1 MTTMT
6 TELPVIFGGANA
18 GGTKMAEVL
27 ADANARAHGVELTVH
42 AVDPNGAHLTR
53 LAGFAAARGLR
64 LTTEQRPIEAALAM
78 RTDNAPLGIF
88 IDAPTSIAGALR
100 AAATTGRPTLLY
112 VAVLLATGDLLGL
125 RAVLTNADRGLVDDL
140 AAFFHA
146 LSLSTVRTG
155 STAVFGAGASP
166 RHVELEP
173 LLREWFA
180 AHMLA
185 NVYKLAYNLPP
196 ESAPIEVTRDG
207 KATMPLYI
215 HTSEMTWGDPE
226 TLARDLLA
234 RPRTPVAPGTDVLI
248 AEIGPEQDVRL
259 HEARL
264 RRADRQ
270 VALRRASVPSASGG
284 DGTWP
289 SLDAAIRR
297 ITEHTITPTYPVYVT
312 D

>member
-1 MTTMT
+1 MT

-18 GGTKMAEVL
+18 GGTKMAAVF
-27 ADANARAHGVELTVH
+27 ADANAHAHGVELTVH
-42 AVDPNGAHLTR
+42 AVDPNGGHLTR
-53 LAGFAAARGLR
+53 LADFATARGLR
-64 LTTEQRPIEAALAM
+64 LTTEQRPLEAALAT
-78 RTDNAPLGIF
+78 RADNAPLGIF
-88 IDAPTSIAGALR
+88 IDAPGSIAKVLD
-100 AAATTGRPTLLY
+100 AAAATGRPTLLY

-125 RAVLTNADRGLVDDL
+125 RAVLTAADPALFGEL
-140 AAFFHA
+140 AALFRA
-146 LSLSTVRTG
+146 LSLSTVRSG
-155 STAVFGAGASP
+155 SSAVFGPAASP

-185 NVYKLAYNLPP
+185 NVYKLAYDLPP

-215 HTSEMTWGDPE
+215 HTSATAWADPE
-226 TLARDLLA
+226 ALARELLA

-248 AEIGPEQDVRL
+248 AEIGPERDVRL

-270 VALRRASVPSASGG
+270 VALRNASVPSAPL
-284 DGTWP
+284 DEGTWP
-289 SLDAAIRR
+289 SLVAAIRR
-297 ITEHTITPTYPVYVT
+297 VTEHAITPTYPVYVT